1 MCIRQLIV
9 TLANSTIGDRV
20 PNLSA
25 GDRSIE
31 QRVPTGASHLNAFGS
46 SCQLSK
52 DLEHYIDG
60 ANSWNHLGRRPEIF
74 ARNLGRQKLTSLT
87 NGN

>member
-1 MCIRQLIV
+1 M
-9 TLANSTIGDRV
+9 IGDRV

-25 GDRSIE
+25 GDRSIR
-31 QRVPTGASHLNAFGS
+31 QRVPTVASPLNAFGF

-52 DLEHYIDG
+52 DLEHCIDG

-74 ARNLGRQKLTSLT
+74 ARNLGRQKTTSLT
-87 NGN
+87 DGN